1 MSKLLFLAAIA
12 GLAISSVAQSPPP
25 APSPTEASQEKQEVG
40 RDKGSPTQTENRP
53 RPSPK
58 SAFNQKNPEPPT
70 QTSKTTRSEYRPK
83 SSFGY
88 NALAVTF
95 FTGVLA
101 FLAWLQ
107 LKAMRQQAGYMR
119 DGLAETGKAAQ
130 AAQKSA
136 DTATS
141 AGERILIMER
151 AIVLID
157 NVKASTRGPA
167 FGLEPHSVVIFTLKN
182 FGRTTAHDVK
192 LKGALTGVG
201 NDPLEEMPPTTIA
214 PQGTNSWVSRSI
226 VYWINEET
234 IKKINARGV
243 LLKYEIDVTYKDSFH
258 KDHWYRCEGR
268 YEPALKQFLITS
280 STSD

>member
-1 MSKLLFLAAIA
+1 VRPVAKRLVVTAALTCIVTALA
-12 GLAISSVAQSPPP
+12 AQSPPP
-25 APSPTEASQEKQEVG
+25 PPTPTEAAHEKQQASDRVNGNRDLLKQVTVLLKKQNESAERQRQKDHDKASSDWWLVG
-40 RDKGSPTQTENRP
+40 
-53 RPSPK
+53 
-58 SAFNQKNPEPPT
+58 
-70 QTSKTTRSEYRPK
+70 
-83 SSFGY
+83 
-88 NALAVTF
+88 
-95 FTGVLA
+95 FTGALTFVGIV
-101 FLAWLQ
+101 Q
-107 LKAMRQQAGYMR
+107 LIAMFRQASYMR
-119 DGLAETGKAAQ
+119 HGLAETKRAAD
-130 AAQKSA
+130 AAKLSA
-136 DTATS
+136 DAATS
-141 AGERILIMER
+141 AGERILVTER

-157 NVKASTRGPA
+157 NVKALTKGPA

-182 FGRTTAHDVK
+182 FGRTIAHDVK

-234 IKKINARGV
+234 IKKINARGA

-258 KDHWYRCEGR
+258 KDHGYRCEGR